1 MTKKEEIPRN
11 SQFEPNFHSDAVS
24 IPNQSY
30 YRWVMLALL
39 WFLYFSFGLI
49 TRSIAPLV
57 TPILRDLR
65 MNYSQMGTILGS
77 WQLAYILVSIFAG
90 TIIDKWGIRKSL
102 LIGVVTIGTSA
113 LLRYFPEG
121 FTGMLL
127 AVALFGVG
135 GPMISIGCPKSIAV
149 WFQGRDRG
157 TAVGTY
163 MTGSYIGM
171 LTAFMLT
178 NSFVMPLT
186 GYSWRLTFVIYA
198 LMAFLIAL
206 LWWFLARDVR
216 LTVTAKNPGI
226 TETFTKL
233 IRIRNVQIIL
243 IMGLLSFAII
253 HGFSN
258 WLPKILEAKG
268 LSPTSAGFIASIPIV
283 SGIPALLSIPRIMP
297 IRFRPRFVAFSAFLT
312 ILTLLLIVTT
322 SGTLQVIG
330 LILHGITG
338 SGFLPILILILMD
351 TPEVEPRLMGSV
363 GGLFFCIAEIGGF
376 TGPFI
381 MGFLADFTGTFL
393 AGTIFFVVLS
403 LAIISLTFMLR
414 IEAIVIK
421 KEVQENQ
428 ENRLK
433 TI

>member
-1 MTKKEEIPRN
+1 MVKKEGIPRN
-11 SQFEPNFHSDAVS
+11 TQSEPNLHGDEVS
-24 IPNQSY
+24 IPNQSH
-30 YRWVMLALL
+30 YRWIMLALL
-39 WFLYFSFGLI
+39 WLLYFSFGLI

-57 TPILRDLR
+57 TPILKDLQ

-90 TIIDKWGIRKSL
+90 TIIDKWGLRKSL
-102 LIGVVTIGTSA
+102 FAGVITIGISA

-121 FTGMLL
+121 FTGMLFV
-127 AVALFGVG
+127 VALFGVG

-163 MTGSYIGM
+163 MTGSYVGM

-186 GYSWRLTFVIYA
+186 GYSWRLTFVFYA
-198 LMAFLIAL
+198 LVAFFIAL
-206 LWWFLARDVR
+206 LWWFLARDVS
-216 LTVTAKNPGI
+216 LTATTENPGI

-243 IMGLLSFAII
+243 IMGLLSFAIL

-268 LSPTSAGFIASIPIV
+268 LSPTSAGFTASIPV
-283 SGIPALLSIPRIMP
+283 FSGIPALLSIPRIIP
-297 IRFRPRFVAFSAFLT
+297 PRLRHRFVALSALLT

-322 SGTLQVIG
+322 SGTIQIIG

-338 SGFLPILILILMD
+338 SGFLPILTLILID
-351 TPEVEPRLMGSV
+351 TPEVEPRFMGSV

-381 MGFLADFTGTFL
+381 MGFLVDFTGTFL
-393 AGTIFFVVLS
+393 AGAVFFAVLS
-403 LAIISLTFMLR
+403 LIILGLTFMLKT
-414 IEAIVIK
+414 EA
-421 KEVQENQ
+421 
-428 ENRLK
+428 
-433 TI
+433 TT